1 MIKYRQKYHD
11 KIYKILFFFYSKSF
25 KKYTKKFKYAYTI
38 NIINIKERVIYM
50 EIFNNDNYKY
60 ISNFVESK
68 IPILRQNENFNK
80 KYLEQSNLIDMLNKT
95 LEGEQKEKFNTLIQS
110 FYETEEY
117 YFALSYSLGIKYGED
132 LKSL

>member
-1 MIKYRQKYHD
+1 MK
-11 KIYKILFFFYSKSF
+11 
-25 KKYTKKFKYAYTI
+25 
-38 NIINIKERVIYM
+38 RVICM

-68 IPILRQNENFNK
+68 ISILRQNKDFNK
-80 KYLEQSNLIDMLNKT
+80 KYLEQSSLIDSLNQT
-95 LEGEQKEKFNTLIQS
+95 LSGEQKEKFNNLIKS

>member
-1 MIKYRQKYHD
+1 
-11 KIYKILFFFYSKSF
+11 
-25 KKYTKKFKYAYTI
+25 
-38 NIINIKERVIYM
+38 M

-68 IPILRQNENFNK
+68 ISILRQNKDFNK
-80 KYLEQSNLIDMLNKT
+80 KYLEQSSLIDSLNQT
-95 LEGEQKEKFNTLIQS
+95 LSGEQKEKFNNLIKS